1 MVLVR
6 DRPRPLSGCATRS
19 SSDRPLWRVAHG
31 REPAATGHLVVFLH
45 AHLPYVRDP
54 EDENG
59 LAEGWFFEAVTET
72 YIPLLS
78 MAEGW
83 VRDGLPARL
92 TVSLSPPLLEML
104 TDELLVTRY
113 VDRMHALLELAD
125 SEVRRT
131 ANDERFRAT
140 AEINRARLADAV
152 NRFEHQYSRDLTA
165 AFAALQDRGVLELV
179 TSCATHAFLPGF
191 DETYASAQIALGAK
205 CYQHHFGRRPPGMW
219 LPECGFVP
227 GIDRLLADEAISYF
241 LVDAHALELAEPRP
255 VLGTYAPIICP
266 CGVAA
271 FARDPESSAQVWSA
285 EVGYPGDPRYRE
297 FYRDVG
303 YDLDGKAIA
312 RFLLP
317 DGARRNVGLKYHRV
331 TGRDVALQ
339 DKEPYHRAWALEA
352 ANEHA
357 EHFVHARARR
367 VDDVRSETGRAPVIV
382 APYDAELFGHWWFE
396 GPEFLDLVV
405 RKSCEQSAYR
415 LSTPSDVLDSGL
427 EFQSSM
433 PAASSWGAYGY
444 SRTWLN
450 SDNAWIW
457 PHLHQAAR
465 EMSRIALEQS
475 GAEGVT
481 LRGLNQLARELVLAT
496 ASDWPFMISMRTT
509 VAYAESRVRR
519 HINRF
524 NRLLDQIENR
534 AIDEDWLSTIEA
546 CDNIFPYIDYR
557 DFARATTA
565 LRR

>member
-1 MVLVR
+1 M
-6 DRPRPLSGCATRS
+6 
-19 SSDRPLWRVAHG
+19 
-31 REPAATGHLVVFLH
+31 TGHLVVFLH

-59 LAEGWFFEAVTET
+59 LAEDWFFEAVTET
-72 YIPLLS
+72 YIPLLC

-83 VRDGLPARL
+83 LRDRLPARL

-104 TDELLVTRY
+104 RDELLVARY
-113 VDRMHALLELAD
+113 VDRMHKLLELAD

-131 ANDERFRAT
+131 ASDERFRST
-140 AEINRARLADAV
+140 AAMTRARLADAV
-152 NRFEHQYSRDLTA
+152 NRLEHEYSRDLTS

-191 DETYASAQIALGAK
+191 DETYAAAQIALGAK
-205 CYQHHFGRRPPGMW
+205 CYQHHLGRRSPGMW

-227 GIDRLLADEAISYF
+227 GIDRLLADEAINYF

-255 VLGTYAPIICP
+255 VLGSYAPVICP
-266 CGVAA
+266 SGVAA

-285 EVGYPGDPRYRE
+285 EAGYPGDPRYRE
-297 FYRDVG
+297 FYRDIG
-303 YDLDGKAIA
+303 HDLDREAIA

-367 VDDVRSETGRAPVIV
+367 IAEVRSETGRAPVIV

-405 RKSCEQSAYR
+405 RKSCAQCAYR

-427 EFQSSM
+427 DFQIAM

-444 SRTWLN
+444 SQTWLN
-450 SDNAWIW
+450 SDNEWIW
-457 PHLHQAAR
+457 PHLHHATR
-465 EMSRIALEQS
+465 EMARIALEHP
-475 GAEGVT
+475 GAQGVT

-524 NRLLDQIENR
+524 IRLLDEIEHR
-534 AIDEDWLSTIEA
+534 AIDEAWLSTIEA
-546 CDNIFPYIDYR
+546 CDNIFPYIDYQ
-557 DFARATTA
+557 DFAAATTV
-565 LRR
+565 LER